1 MIKDILV
8 CLEGSASSERATDLA
23 IEIARELSA
32 RLMGL
37 AIVDE
42 PNIRAGAATGIGGAS
57 FKQHRDEVLLEDAHK
72 KASDWLLLF
81 EARCRDADIPTRVL
95 EVRGRPAPK
104 ILEEMQSP
112 RHDADRPRRELPLRD
127 QGRGRRDARQRAASR
142 GQAGDRRAR
151 GAGEDRPR
159 RARLLRRKLGG
170 QPRGARARRQRPRE
184 RAQGPRRQRAGRRRG
199 SLGDGEPRRRA
210 AARPCR
216 SPPSRAAWSRRC
228 RSPRRSSR
236 RAPSWARAC
245 WSSAPTPDRG

>member
-8 CLEGSASSERATDLA
+8 CLEGSASSDRATDLA

-42 PNIRAGAATGIGGAS
+42 PQHSRRRGDRHRRRELQAASRRGAARRRSQEGGGLVAALRSALPRSRHPHARAGAA
-57 FKQHRDEVLLEDAHK
+57 
-72 KASDWLLLF
+72 
-81 EARCRDADIPTRVL
+81 
-95 EVRGRPAPK
+95 RPASAEDPRGDAA
-104 ILEEMQSP
+104 P
-112 RHDADRPRRELPLRD
+112 RHDDDRPRRELSLRD
-127 QGRGRRDARQRAASR
+127 QGRGCRDARQHPAPR
-142 GQAGDRRAR
+142 GQAGDRGSR
-151 GAGEDRPR
+151 GAAEDRPR

-170 QPRGARARRQRPRE
+170 QPRLARARRERPGE

-199 SLGDGEPRRRA
+199 SVGDGEPRRGA

-228 RSPRRSSR
+228 RSPRRSST

-245 WSSAPTPDRG
+245 WSSAPTPARG